1 MKYNMMLTMTTTTD
15 QQHST
20 PVLLSSSSYLY
31 SGRGFVAEGLSR
43 RCRQD
48 NFVVVIIILNDMVMT
63 MAMLSGLSFELDMM
77 SYIIQRSKLH
87 IIIFKVNGV
96 DNSSLLKPTTRVR
109 LYLAIVG
116 IWANALVASVLP

>member
-1 MKYNMMLTMTTTTD
+1 
-15 QQHST
+15 
-20 PVLLSSSSYLY
+20 
-31 SGRGFVAEGLSR
+31 VAEGLSR